1 MTKVTSV
8 LAAGALALSLNSL
21 ALAAEKAQDQS
32 SNPSN
37 PKTRNQT
44 GAPNSE
50 GPGATPTDESK
61 RYEEYLGAVEKCQDV
76 QEMTKQQKCLEQ
88 ARRKYNRM

>member
-1 MTKVTSV
+1 MTNLTSI
-8 LAAGALALSLNSL
+8 LAAGALALCLHSL

-44 GAPNSE
+44 GVPNLE

-61 RYEEYLGAVEKCQDV
+61 RYEEYLGAVEKCQDI